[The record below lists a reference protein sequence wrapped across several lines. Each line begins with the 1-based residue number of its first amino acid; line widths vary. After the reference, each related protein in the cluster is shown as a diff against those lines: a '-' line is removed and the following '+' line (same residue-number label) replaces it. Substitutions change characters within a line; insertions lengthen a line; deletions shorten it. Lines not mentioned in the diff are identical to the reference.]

1 MGAWLGTNTG
11 GGLEPLQNSPAGQV
25 PVVASEVLASVPVA
39 AVVGLGVGLDVG
51 LEGVP
56 DCLPDGDDEGA
67 GLGVGLEG
75 VPDGVPDGDDEGAGL
90 GVGLGVGLDGVPD
103 GVPDGDGEGAGPEAV
118 PDGVGVPDGVQE
130 PSATLLYPTSQM
142 EQSADEVAP
151 VHGVILPML
160 QSVHRTLVS
169 ASAYEPM
176 GHFAQP
182 FCVPHLEVQVSE
194 LNSELSSQ
202 LTPPPQAQHMELE
215 LKSSL
220 S

>member
-1 MGAWLGTNTG
+1 M
-11 GGLEPLQNSPAGQV
+11 
-25 PVVASEVLASVPVA
+25 
-39 AVVGLGVGLDVG
+39 
-51 LEGVP
+51 
-56 DCLPDGDDEGA
+56 
-67 GLGVGLEG
+67 GLEG

-90 GVGLGVGLDGVPD
+90 GVGLAGVPD
-103 GVPDGDGEGAGPEAV
+103 GVPDGDGEEAGPEVV
-118 PDGVGVPDGVQE
+118 PDGVGVLDGVQE
-130 PSATLLYPTSQM
+130 PFAALLYPTLQT

-151 VHGVILPML
+151 VHGVILPTL

-176 GHFAQP
+176 GHLAQP

-194 LNSELSSQ
+194 LDLELSSQ
-202 LTPPPQAQHMELE
+202 LTPPPQAQQMELE